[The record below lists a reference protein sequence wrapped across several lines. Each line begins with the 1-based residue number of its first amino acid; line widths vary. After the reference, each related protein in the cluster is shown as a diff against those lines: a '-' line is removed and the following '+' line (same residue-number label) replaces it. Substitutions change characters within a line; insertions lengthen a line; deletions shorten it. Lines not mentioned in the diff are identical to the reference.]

1 MCAHG
6 GKRAGAIPH
15 AAGVGGGC
23 SVIGQLW
30 QRLYVDGSE
39 AALSW
44 DSLPFGRWGHVHL
57 EAGYVFQDNL
67 NVMSRQVSFLSG

>member
-1 MCAHG
+1 
-6 GKRAGAIPH
+6 
-15 AAGVGGGC
+15 
-23 SVIGQLW
+23 VIGQLW